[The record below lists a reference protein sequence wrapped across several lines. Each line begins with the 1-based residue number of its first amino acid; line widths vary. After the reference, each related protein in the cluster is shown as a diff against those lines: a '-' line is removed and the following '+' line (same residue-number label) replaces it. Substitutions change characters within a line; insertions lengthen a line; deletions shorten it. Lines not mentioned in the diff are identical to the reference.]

1 METVASLPAPS
12 TVEEVFRD
20 YSGRHCGLV
29 RALTAEVDD
38 LYALCHP
45 ERENLCLYGH
55 PDGSWEVNVPPEE
68 VPPEMPEP
76 TLGINFARNGP
87 KRWDWLSRVAMHS
100 DSWLLSV
107 AFFFAARFSG
117 AERKCLFNL
126 INDLPTIF
134 EAFCSHQLTKKNTRV
149 DCGRKPKRSS
159 KVLPTVDNGC
169 DEDANEIS
177 VTSCGSCGTKHR
189 SNFWIQC
196 DACERWFHGKCV
208 KMTRAKAE
216 KMKQYRCPSCSS
228 K

>member
-1 METVASLPAPS
+1 
-12 TVEEVFRD
+12 
-20 YSGRHCGLV
+20 
-29 RALTAEVDD
+29 
-38 LYALCHP
+38 
-45 ERENLCLYGH
+45 
-55 PDGSWEVNVPPEE
+55 
-68 VPPEMPEP
+68 MPEP

-117 AERKCLFNL
+117 AESFRKCLFNL

-159 KVLPTVDNGC
+159 KDSLPNNSILVQRLKTGQSTAFPPTVNNGC

-177 VTSCGSCGTKHR
+177 VTSCGSCGTKHF